1 MRAGT
6 AVIQTALTQGSCSW
20 PLGRIMIVV
29 CFVFNFNFKLLK
41 SSKIG
46 DTAILVG
53 RRRRRTTTTT
63 RRKRRRRTLKNKKSE
78 KNKKKNKKKKKK
90 SKNKNKNFI

>member
-6 AVIQTALTQGSCSW
+6 AVIQTALTQGSYSW

-53 RRRRRTTTTT
+53 RRRRRK
-63 RRKRRRRTLKNKKSE
+63 RRRRRTLKKKNKKNRK
-78 KNKKKNKKKKKK
+78 KNKKKNKKN
-90 SKNKNKNFI
+90 KNKNKKNKKKNFI

>member
-53 RRRRRTTTTT
+53 RRRTTTTT

-90 SKNKNKNFI
+90 NKNKNKNFI